1 MWTAI
6 RRSVDRWLWRRH
18 FRDPLLRGPARR
30 GILITAFALVAGGLL
45 AFRTDALFW
54 FGVGSLLAVWNFC
67 ALTGWTLRLLA
78 AGWSRSGLISLLLHT
93 NIRLFLT
100 GFLLYI
106 CIVWCKASLFPLITG
121 LTLVVI
127 DVTLSGLINIT
138 TKRREPDIPVSTPA
152 ASGQTEEPVPQQNR
166 K

>member
-6 RRSVDRWLWRRH
+6 RQNLDRWLWQRH
-18 FRDPLLRGPARR
+18 FRDPLLRGIARR
-30 GILITAFALVAGGLL
+30 GILVTGFALLAGALL

-78 AGWSRSGLISLLLHT
+78 AGWSGKGLISLLLHT

-106 CIVWCKASLFPLITG
+106 CIIWCKATLFPLIMG

-127 DVTLSGLINIT
+127 DVTLSSLINIMT
-138 TKRREPDIPVSTPA
+138 QRRESGIRVSDPA
-152 ASGQTEEPVPQQNR
+152 ASGQTEKPVPQQNR